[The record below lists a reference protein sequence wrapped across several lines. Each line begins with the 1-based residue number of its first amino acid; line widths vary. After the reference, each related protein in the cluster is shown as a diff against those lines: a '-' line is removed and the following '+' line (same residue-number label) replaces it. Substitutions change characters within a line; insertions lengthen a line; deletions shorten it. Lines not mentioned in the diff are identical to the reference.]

1 MKYKNLLRDKKGFTL
16 VELVVSMAI
25 MAILGLGS
33 VGLLMMVSGI
43 YKDTSSTTQLKTT
56 TNAIIDYIKTYVEN
70 SEYVEIL
77 DTPVFSNNFATSSLY
92 TPDNMKDLFKE
103 INANKK
109 KVGYIYFH
117 SKGDAVD
124 KSLFLDSGNIS
135 DQELTRRVG
144 NSDLYIS
151 YPGVNGL
158 TSLGVNGLYGA
169 GYKYSVYFS
178 TARYSD
184 SSESGLATFGNPV
197 VGILHV
203 TVEVTDDS
211 GAKIFN
217 YQTNIY
223 LHNVFEEDAIMLD
236 ENKNPI
242 PQTDA
247 SGNVK
252 KDNDGNT
259 IYQTTKKG
267 SLVDNSKQV
276 YSSYAK
282 DFNQALNA
290 ANIAGR
296 NVTEGKCIRFV
307 SNLPSDN

>member
-1 MKYKNLLRDKKGFTL
+1 MKYKNLLRGKKGFTL

-56 TNAIIDYIKTYVEN
+56 TNAIIDYIKTYVDN
-70 SEYVEIL
+70 SEYVEII
-77 DTPVFSNNFATSSLY
+77 DAPVFSNDFARITGN
-92 TPDNMKDLFKE
+92 TPDNRKDLYSE

-117 SKGDAVD
+117 SKGDAITD
-124 KSLFLDSGNIS
+124 KSLFLGSIS
-135 DQELTRRVG
+135 DAELTRRVS
-144 NSDLYIS
+144 NSDLYIA
-151 YPGVNGL
+151 YPGVNGF
-158 TSLGVNGLYGA
+158 TSLGVNGLYGT
-169 GYKYSVYFS
+169 GYNYSVYFS

-184 SSESGLATFGNPV
+184 SSEEGLATFGNPV
-197 VGILHV
+197 GNILHV
-203 TVEVTDDS
+203 TVEVTDDA
-211 GAKIFN
+211 GTKVFN
-217 YQTNIY
+217 YQTDIY
-223 LHNVFEEDAIMLD
+223 LYNTFEDDATVLD
-236 ENKNPI
+236 GNGNPI

-247 SGNVK
+247 SGNVL

-259 IYQTTKKG
+259 IYQTTKIG
-267 SLVDNSKQV
+267 SLVDSSKQV

-282 DFNQALNA
+282 DFNQALNT
-290 ANIAGR
+290 AGITDR